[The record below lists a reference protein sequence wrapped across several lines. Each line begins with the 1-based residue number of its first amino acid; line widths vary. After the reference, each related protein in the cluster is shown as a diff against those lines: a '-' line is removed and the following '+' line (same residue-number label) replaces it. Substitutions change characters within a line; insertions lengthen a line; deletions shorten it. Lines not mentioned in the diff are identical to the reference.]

1 MNASIT
7 MVIVFTIATTRRLG
21 STARVKLG
29 MSCRTIKRVAK
40 VRSWELARVYECKSN
55 RNWMQWIGWSHHVT
69 CWRYC
74 VLFVLDINECEI
86 PGMCSQICHN
96 TKGSFK
102 CSCLDNY
109 VLDPDGRKCRATGMC
124 KKQLGLKTL
133 SVLIFPNLDHPCSY
147 LGYYLF
153 DNYLP

>member
-7 MVIVFTIATTRRLG
+7 MVIVCTIATTRRLG

-55 RNWMQWIGWSHHVT
+55 RNWKDSCFCCKQRITWSLDHVT
-69 CWRYC
+69 CWRYY
-74 VLFVLDINECEI
+74 VLFILDINECEI

-124 KKQLGLKTL
+124 NKQLGLKTL
-133 SVLIFPNLDHPCSY
+133 S
-147 LGYYLF
+147 LF
-153 DNYLP
+153 MFGLLLSLW